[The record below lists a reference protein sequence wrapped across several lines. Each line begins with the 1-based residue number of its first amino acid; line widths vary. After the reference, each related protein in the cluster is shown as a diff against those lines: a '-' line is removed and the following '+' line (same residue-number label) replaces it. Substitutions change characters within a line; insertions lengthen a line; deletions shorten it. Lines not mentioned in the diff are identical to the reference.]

1 MLTFD
6 AEVNVV
12 TGPLAS
18 RVGGFADVFARPG
31 LVDTLD
37 DQAELVDD
45 QVLVLAGRQFFALE
59 DDMNNELMVN
69 GLVYRNLKKL
79 LRLFSK

>member
-1 MLTFD
+1 MLTLD

-18 RVGGFADVFARPG
+18 GVGGLADVFARPG

-45 QVLVLAGRQFFALE
+45 QVLVLAGRQLFALE

>member
-1 MLTFD
+1 M
-6 AEVNVV
+6 V

-18 RVGGFADVFARPG
+18 RVGGLADVFARPG

-45 QVLVLAGRQFFALE
+45 QVLVLAGRQFFALMHKE
-59 DDMNNELMVN
+59 
-69 GLVYRNLKKL
+69 
-79 LRLFSK
+79 

>member
-1 MLTFD
+1 M
-6 AEVNVV
+6 V

-18 RVGGFADVFARPG
+18 GVGGLADVFARPG

-45 QVLVLAGRQFFALE
+45 QVLVLAGRQLFALE
-59 DDMNNELMVN
+59 DNKMTELMVI
-69 GLVYRNLKKL
+69 V
-79 LRLFSK
+79 